1 MDRPFLLNEEP
12 EFLFITAEEEG
23 SRIDK
28 LLAERFPHYSRTYF
42 QNLIEMGSVL
52 LNGEPVKKRI
62 IPEEGDEIEICFLAA
77 PDTSLIP
84 QSIPLEILYED
95 DHLLAINKPP
105 GMVTHP
111 APGHWTGTFVN
122 ALLGHCKEI
131 APGSDPLRPGIVHR
145 LDKDTSGVLLAAKTL
160 AAHQKLIELFTTR
173 QMEKLYLAVC
183 SGRPQNGIISAPI
196 ARHPVNRKEMAVL
209 PDGREAVT
217 EVKVAAFDEKTS
229 LVLLKPRTGRT
240 HQIRVHLKH
249 IGCPVL
255 GDPVY
260 GKKNSYDSKGPNR
273 QLLHAYRLEFV
284 HPLTGAPMRLIAPIP
299 EDMKIWMRR
308 LCGPALCA
316 TTLIN
321 T

>member
-1 MDRPFLLNEEP
+1 MDRPFLLNDDP

-23 SRIDK
+23 TRIDK
-28 LLAERFPHYSRTYF
+28 LLAERFPNYSRTYF
-42 QNLIEMGSVL
+42 QSLIEMGCVL

-62 IPEEGDEIEICFLAA
+62 LPEEGDEIEVCFQAI
-77 PDTSLIP
+77 PGTSSVLP
-84 QSIPLEILYED
+84 EAIPLEILFED
-95 DHLLAINKPP
+95 DHLLAVNKPP

-131 APGSDPLRPGIVHR
+131 APSDDPLRPGIVHR
-145 LDKDTSGVLLAAKTL
+145 LDKDTSGILLAAKTL
-160 AAHQKLIELFTTR
+160 AAHQRLIELFTAR
-173 QMEKLYLAVC
+173 RMEKLYLAVC
-183 SGRPQNGIISAPI
+183 KGRPQNRIIDAPI
-196 ARHPVNRKEMAVL
+196 ARHPVHRKEMAVI
-209 PDGREAVT
+209 PDGREAST
-217 EVKVAAFDEKTS
+217 EVKVIAFNEKAS

-249 IGCPVL
+249 IGCPIL

-260 GKKNSYDSKGPNR
+260 GPKNDLAPPDR
-273 QLLHAYRLEFV
+273 QLLHAYRLDFD
-284 HPLTGAPMRLIAPIP
+284 HPITGASLKLTAPIP
-299 EDMKIWMRR
+299 EDIKNWMRR

-316 TTLIN
+316 PLIN